1 MKKKNEETEIRLLA
15 GKLLNKNHVLNQ
27 ELQKY
32 KELDTPKEPVLKQ
45 IEGWDFEEYFCP
57 TCDAKSSVF
66 NLKRC
71 QCGQVLD
78 WSKVPHEP
86 QWGDKFVPNELIHL
100 MAESLYN
107 ILYSI
112 RCDFDQ
118 KDELKQRKKAAIIL
132 TKSLYK
138 LTKDEMFKEL
148 LHELKHFRPGHDD
161 GRVFRDI
168 DANYDAIRIK
178 YRINHLKYWKYKE

>member
-1 MKKKNEETEIRLLA
+1 MKDEINKLKLLA
-15 GKLLNKNHVLNQ
+15 DKFLNRNYALTQ
-27 ELQKY
+27 EIEIY
-32 KELDTPKEPVLKQ
+32 KELEIPKEPVLKE
-45 IEGWDFEEYFCP
+45 IEGWDFKDYICP
-57 TCDAKSSVF
+57 TCNAKSSVF

-86 QWGDKFVPNELIHL
+86 QWGDKFVSNELIHL

-118 KDELKQRKKAAIIL
+118 EDELKQRKKAAIIL

-138 LTKDEMFKEL
+138 LTKDKMFKEL

-168 DANYDAIRIK
+168 DANYDAIRLK
-178 YRINHLKYWKYKE
+178 YRINHLKYWNYKK